1 MMTLVPAPMKD
12 EIGHNLGLHH
22 SGADTNQYA
31 DEIGQVRIIICYCP
45 LYHINFYKLFSD
57 GIFQFMG

>member
-1 MMTLVPAPMKD
+1 MTLVPAPMKD

-31 DEIGQVRIIICYCP
+31 DEIGQVRIIK
-45 LYHINFYKLFSD
+45 NTRDRRRVEGK
-57 GIFQFMG
+57 